1 MVRVPDRTPPAAKEV
16 SPKGDS
22 APTLDEAR
30 RRQEVASNHLSASA
44 TVAVAAAD
52 VMVGEVA
59 AGAACVAVHVFV
71 AAAVAIEGRL
81 EHGVCRRR
89 GRGVVSRGEEG
100 HT

>member
-1 MVRVPDRTPPAAKEV
+1 MSSCGVVRVPDRTPPAAKEV

-59 AGAACVAVHVFV
+59 AGAACVAVTV
-71 AAAVAIEGRL
+71 ALASRL
-81 EHGVCRRR
+81 
-89 GRGVVSRGEEG
+89 S
-100 HT
+100 